1 MQKFDKF
8 FVLCYTI
15 NGFIG
20 KPTFRES
27 IVISRLGS
35 AILSVVNTGFSAS
48 DIHIAPSVM
57 CADLCNLE
65 PDIRELETAGI
76 NMLHFD
82 LMDAHFVP
90 NMPIGLALIQQL
102 RPKTDCAFDIH
113 LMVENNDF
121 FVDAVAEIGVQQIA
135 VHVESATHLDRTL
148 SLVQAHGIKAGAA
161 LNPATP
167 LSAVAYVLERLD
179 FVLIMTVNPGFAG
192 QKLVP
197 ATLRKIAECRAFLNE
212 HGADLPIEVDG
223 NVSFENIPKM
233 VAAGAD
239 ILVGGTSSVFQKSG
253 SRLEN
258 VQRAQK
264 AIAIGLAE
272 REDGSRV

>member
-1 MQKFDKF
+1 
-8 FVLCYTI
+8 
-15 NGFIG
+15 
-20 KPTFRES
+20 
-27 IVISRLGS
+27 
-35 AILSVVNTGFSAS
+35 LSVENTAS
-48 DIHIAPSVM
+48 SKPHIHIAPSVM

-65 PDIRELETAGI
+65 TDIRELEAAGI

-90 NMPIGLALIQQL
+90 NMPIGLALIEQL

-121 FVDAVAEIGVQQIA
+121 FVDAVADIGVQQIA

-148 SLVQAHGIKAGAA
+148 SLIQAHDIKAGAA

-167 LSAVAYVLERLD
+167 LSALDYVLDRLD

-192 QKLVP
+192 QKVVP
-197 ATLRKIAECRAFLNE
+197 ATLRKIAEWRAFLDERRIN
-212 HGADLPIEVDG
+212 LPIEVDG

-233 VAAGAD
+233 VSAGAD
-239 ILVGGTSSVFQKSG
+239 ILVGGTSSVFNTSG
-253 SRLEN
+253 SRTEN
-258 VQRAQK
+258 VQRTQQ
-264 AIAIGLAE
+264 AIALGLDE
-272 REDGSRV
+272 REM

>member
-1 MQKFDKF
+1 MPPSEPRQRA
-8 FVLCYTI
+8 L
-15 NGFIG
+15 G
-20 KPTFRES
+20 KE
-27 IVISRLGS
+27 IRL
-35 AILSVVNTGFSAS
+35 
-48 DIHIAPSVM
+48 APSVM

-65 PDIRELETAGI
+65 TAIRELEASGI
-76 NMLHFD
+76 DLLHFD

-90 NMPIGLALIQQL
+90 NMPIGLALIEQL

-121 FVDAVAEIGVQQIA
+121 FVEAVAKIGVQQIA

-148 SLVQAHGIKAGAA
+148 AVIQAHGIKAGAA

-167 LSAVAYVLERLD
+167 LSALDYVLARLD

-197 ATLRKIAECRAFLNE
+197 ATLRKISECRALLENR
-212 HGADLPIEVDG
+212 GVTLPIEVDG

-239 ILVGGTSSVFQKSG
+239 ILVGGTSSVFHTSG
-253 SRLEN
+253 LRCEN
-258 VQRAQK
+258 IQRIEQ
-264 AIAIGLAE
+264 AIEAGLAG
-272 REDGSRV
+272 RRV

>member
-1 MQKFDKF
+1 MS
-8 FVLCYTI
+8 VI
-15 NGFIG
+15 NTAFSE
-20 KPTFRES
+20 P
-27 IVISRLGS
+27 
-35 AILSVVNTGFSAS
+35 SV
-48 DIHIAPSVM
+48 HIAPSVM

-65 PDIRELETAGI
+65 TDIRELEAAGV

-102 RPKTDCAFDIH
+102 RAKTDCAFDIH

-121 FVDAVAEIGVQQIA
+121 FVEAVAEIGVQQIA

-148 SLVQAHGIKAGAA
+148 SLIQAHGVKAGAA

-167 LSAVAYVLERLD
+167 LSALAYVLERLD
-179 FVLIMTVNPGFAG
+179 FVLIMTVNPGFSG

-212 HGADLPIEVDG
+212 RGVDLPIEVDG

-233 VAAGAD
+233 VSAGAD

-258 VQRAQK
+258 IQQAQK
-264 AIAIGLAE
+264 AIALGLAE
-272 REDGSRV
+272 REGGQWA

>member
-1 MQKFDKF
+1 M
-8 FVLCYTI
+8 
-15 NGFIG
+15 
-20 KPTFRES
+20 P
-27 IVISRLGS
+27 
-35 AILSVVNTGFSAS
+35 VVDTAFSES
-48 DIHIAPSVM
+48 DICIAPSVM

-65 PDIRELETAGI
+65 ADIRALEAAGI
-76 NMLHFD
+76 RLLHFD

-90 NMPIGLALIQQL
+90 NMPIGLSLIQQI

-121 FVDAVAEIGVQQIA
+121 FVEAVADIGVQQIA

-148 SLVQAHGIKAGAA
+148 ALIQSHGIKAGAA

-167 LSAVAYVLERLD
+167 LATLRYVLDRLD

-197 ATLRKIAECRAFLNE
+197 ATLRKIAACRAFLDE
-212 HGADLPIEVDG
+212 QGVPIPIEVDG

-239 ILVGGTSSVFQKSG
+239 ILVGGTSSVFQKTG
-253 SRLEN
+253 TRAEN
-258 VQRAQK
+258 VQKAER
-264 AIAIGLAE
+264 AIALGLAE
-272 REDGSRV
+272 RGTAAADTVETQHV

>member
-1 MQKFDKF
+1 MPTPESQCPNTTDKNI
-8 FVLCYTI
+8 C
-15 NGFIG
+15 
-20 KPTFRES
+20 
-27 IVISRLGS
+27 
-35 AILSVVNTGFSAS
+35 
-48 DIHIAPSVM
+48 IAPSVM

-65 PDIRELETAGI
+65 TDIRELEKSGI
-76 NMLHFD
+76 NLLHFD

-90 NMPIGLALIQQL
+90 NMPIGLALIEQL

-121 FVDAVAEIGVQQIA
+121 FVAAVANISVQQIA
-135 VHVESATHLDRTL
+135 VHVESAPHLDRTL
-148 SLVQAHGIKAGAA
+148 SAIQEHGIKAGVA

-167 LSAVAYVLERLD
+167 LSAITYVIDRLD

-197 ATLRKIAECRAFLNE
+197 ATLRKISECRDFLNE
-212 HGADLPIEVDG
+212 RGVNLPIEVDG

-239 ILVGGTSSVFQKSG
+239 ILVGGTSSVFHKSG
-253 SRLEN
+253 SRAKN
-258 VQRAQK
+258 IQQIHQ
-264 AIAIGLAE
+264 AISLGLAE
-272 REDGSRV
+272 RGM